1 MNHIRMNDGTDYP
14 VEFCGEDDGV
24 CGFRLA
30 REGTAAEMAAA
41 FGDPAVTETI
51 TYLMPNPM
59 APDQPTVLAVYEG
72 YTDLIGILIDR
83 NSRRPL
89 IQLQKEERNAT

>member
-1 MNHIRMNDGTDYP
+1 MNHIRMNDGTEYP
-14 VEFCGEDDGV
+14 VEFCGVDDGV
-24 CGFRLA
+24 CAFRLA

-41 FGDPAVTETI
+41 FGNPAVTETI

-59 APDQPTVLAVYEG
+59 VPDQPIVAAVHQG

-83 NSRRPL
+83 RGRHPL
-89 IQLQKEERNAT
+89 IQLQKGRE

>member
-1 MNHIRMNDGTDYP
+1 MNHIRMNDGMDYP

-51 TYLMPNPM
+51 TYLMPTPM
-59 APDQPTVLAVYEG
+59 VPDQPIVAAVHMG

-83 NSRRPL
+83 RGRHPL
-89 IQLQKEERNAT
+89 IQLQKGRE